1 MKDHLTPKGHDPQ
14 VEKLLYYI
22 IYNNIVY
29 MCIYIYCSVLYI
41 VYIIFKKDYK
51 KYIDMYYQATIT
63 KNIYRMIYSYKIIN
77 GLSRV

>member
-1 MKDHLTPKGHDPQ
+1 M
-14 VEKLLYYI
+14 
-22 IYNNIVY
+22 
-29 MCIYIYCSVLYI
+29 YIYCSVLYI
-41 VYIIFKKDYK
+41 VYIILKKDYK

>member
-29 MCIYIYCSVLYI
+29 MYIYTVVYYI
-41 VYIIFKKDYK
+41 
-51 KYIDMYYQATIT
+51 
-63 KNIYRMIYSYKIIN
+63 
-77 GLSRV
+77 